1 MLCIKRFCFVMTTIV
16 SAAPLTDLEKS
27 MDNLIEVYHKY
38 SNTSSNLIEST
49 NTIIDVFHQYSN
61 ISSKLDGEEE
71 SIDIKTTC
79 QLLDMMVMGST
90 FRPQVDYFVEYLKF
104 QNDYKVINLDQ
115 WMGFYRFCNE
125 ATIDFVLFV
134 VAGEH
139 LLPPRIIEPNPSG
152 AFKENLIKVYHMYS
166 NTRSNLIDPE
176 GIEKL
181 CSDLDVS
188 RTDIRFLMLAWTM
201 KAEKQGYITHEEWT
215 RGLKALRADTIDEL
229 KKALPLLE
237 KEVRTPSNFAD
248 FYAYAF
254 RYSLTEEKQEGIDIE
269 TICQLLGIVLG
280 STFRP
285 QVDYFVEYLKIQND
299 YKVINIDQWMGFYR
313 FCNEIS
319 FPEMTEYNPELAW
332 PLLLNN
338 FWTLFSEAT
347 RRCRSNGRWI
357 QSHLPPRTCTVF
369 FFEQLKKPTTGII
382 NIFHHEFLC
391 LSRAAAVEQALQVV
405 VDVFH
410 RYSNTA
416 SNLMDPEGIELL
428 CSDLDVSRTDIRFLM
443 LAWKMKAEKQGY
455 YTQEE
460 WTRGL
465 VALGADTLDKLKK
478 ALPGLEKEVRTP
490 LDFADFY
497 AYAFRY
503 SLTEEEEKSV
513 DIETICQL
521 LDMVM
526 GSTFRPQV
534 DYFVDYLKIQND
546 YKVIT
551 MDQWM
556 GFYRFCNEISFP
568 EMTEYNPG
576 LAWPLLLNNFVEWIP
591 TRIDI
596 TNVRLEK
603 IVDVFYKYTNTSS
616 NLIDPQGIELL
627 SSDLDVSH
635 TDVRILMLAWKMK
648 AEKQGYFTQEEWTRG
663 LMALRADTLS
673 KLKNALPE
681 LEKEVRRPSNF
692 ADFYAYSFTYSLTEE
707 KQESIDIETICQLL
721 DTVMGS
727 TFRPQV
733 DYFVEYLKIQN
744 DYKVIN
750 MDQWMGFY
758 RFCNE
763 ISFPEM
769 TEYNPELAW
778 PLVLNNFVEWI
789 REKQA

>member
-1 MLCIKRFCFVMTTIV
+1 ML
-16 SAAPLTDLEKS
+16 
-27 MDNLIEVYHKY
+27 
-38 SNTSSNLIEST
+38 
-49 NTIIDVFHQYSN
+49 
-61 ISSKLDGEEE
+61 KLDRKIIII
-71 SIDIKTTC
+71 S
-79 QLLDMMVMGST
+79 
-90 FRPQVDYFVEYLKF
+90 
-104 QNDYKVINLDQ
+104 QN
-115 WMGFYRFCNE
+115 M
-125 ATIDFVLFV
+125 
-134 VAGEH
+134 
-139 LLPPRIIEPNPSG
+139 
-152 AFKENLIKVYHMYS
+152 
-166 NTRSNLIDPE
+166 
-176 GIEKL
+176 
-181 CSDLDVS
+181 
-188 RTDIRFLMLAWTM
+188 
-201 KAEKQGYITHEEWT
+201 
-215 RGLKALRADTIDEL
+215 
-229 KKALPLLE
+229 
-237 KEVRTPSNFAD
+237 
-248 FYAYAF
+248 
-254 RYSLTEEKQEGIDIE
+254 
-269 TICQLLGIVLG
+269 
-280 STFRP
+280 
-285 QVDYFVEYLKIQND
+285 
-299 YKVINIDQWMGFYR
+299 
-313 FCNEIS
+313 
-319 FPEMTEYNPELAW
+319 
-332 PLLLNN
+332 
-338 FWTLFSEAT
+338 
-347 RRCRSNGRWI
+347 
-357 QSHLPPRTCTVF
+357 
-369 FFEQLKKPTTGII
+369 
-382 NIFHHEFLC
+382 
-391 LSRAAAVEQALQVV
+391 AAAVEQALQVV

-576 LAWPLLLNNFVEWIP
+576 LAWPLLLNNFVEWIRERQALKSLTCVRCVVVHRRRKQVNRTLISITSSTMA

-692 ADFYAYSFTYSLTEE
+692 ADFYAYAFTYSLTEE